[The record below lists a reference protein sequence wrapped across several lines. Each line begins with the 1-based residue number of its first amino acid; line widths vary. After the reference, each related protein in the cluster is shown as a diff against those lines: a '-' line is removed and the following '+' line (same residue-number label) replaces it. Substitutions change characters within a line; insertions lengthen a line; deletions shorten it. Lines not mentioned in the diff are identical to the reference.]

1 MGDDGRLLLL
11 LTRDQ
16 LGDGEPDLG
25 LKLLRGFLSQLA
37 TQRVPDRIICLNSGV
52 FLTTAGS
59 PVEAVMSQLETQGAE
74 VLSCG
79 TCLSYYGRLDE
90 LIVGRVGTMEDT
102 VSSMLDFDRVLQP

>member
-1 MGDDGRLLLL
+1 MADDGRLLLL
-11 LTRDQ
+11 LTKDH

-37 TQRVPDRIICLNSGV
+37 AQQVPDRIICLNSGV

-59 PVEAVMSQLETQGAE
+59 PVEAVLGQLEAQGSE

-79 TCLSYYGRLDE
+79 TCLSYYGRLDD
-90 LIVGRVGTMEDT
+90 LIVGRVGTMEET
-102 VSSMLDFDRVLQP
+102 VSSMLAFDRVLQP